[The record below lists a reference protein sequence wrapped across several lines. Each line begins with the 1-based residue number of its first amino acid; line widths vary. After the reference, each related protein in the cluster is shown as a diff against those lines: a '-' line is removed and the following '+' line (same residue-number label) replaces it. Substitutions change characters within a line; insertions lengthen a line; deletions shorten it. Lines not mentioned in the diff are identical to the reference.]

1 MILVFGGTTE
11 GRKAAIALEDAGKTF
26 YYSTRGSEQEIDL
39 VHGIRTTGGMD
50 VDDITR
56 FCDEKDIALL
66 IDAAHPFA
74 ENLHRN
80 IIEAARRKQLPVIR
94 YERQYPPRSDDMI
107 WCDDYNDAVEKMER
121 HGVERLLA
129 LTGVQTIGKLKPF
142 WEQHLTWFR
151 ILNRA
156 SSVELALRS
165 GFPKEYLTFYD
176 DEPTAATI
184 ETLHPDAII
193 TKESGESGGFDEK
206 VEAARKAGIPV
217 FVVCRP
223 VIDTAQVDFKKVN
236 GPHGLRL
243 KTQELLPDFYELKTG
258 ITTGTCATAA
268 AVAALTRQETVTVRI
283 PDGEDIEVRITAL
296 GENSATVTKTA
307 GDDPDI
313 TDGLDIVAKIEL
325 YNTTEEETEK
335 TQPHTHPSSLPAHRS
350 ARLRQETLSEQ
361 SEERT
366 LIAPLG
372 SDRRR
377 FRSEA
382 KKERSSL
389 IPHPSSLNAHRSSL
403 NITGGEGVGRVT
415 LPGLGLP
422 IGSAA
427 INEVPQRMIRHNV
440 LPLLPKGMS
449 ATVTISVPDGRE
461 TGKRT
466 FNPRIGVVDGI
477 SIIGTSGIVK
487 PFSSEAWIS
496 SIRKEMSVGFSITS
510 SNRSTLTAHRSAR
523 LQQETLSK
531 QSEERTPTA
540 PLGSDRR
547 RFQSEAKKERST
559 LIAHRSTLRSA
570 PTGDAFRAKRRKN
583 AQRSPLPP
591 QIVINSGA
599 KSERFMRQLYPELPE
614 QAFIHYGNFIGETIS
629 IARELGVERL
639 AMGVMIGK
647 AVKLAEGKLDT
658 HSHKTTMNIAFL
670 KQMLAEAEVQ
680 KDIEGLNMARQLW
693 SILTSE
699 EMQRLEKI
707 IIKHC
712 HEHCDPLLP
721 DGNIDIILISE
732 NVTK

>member
-56 FCDEKDIALL
+56 FCDEKGIALL

-243 KTQELLPDFYELKTG
+243 KTQEILPDFYELKTG

-325 YNTTEEETEK
+325 YNTTEEETEE
-335 TQPHTHPSSLPAHRS
+335 TQPHTHPSSLPIPRS

-361 SEERT
+361 NKERT
-366 LIAPLG
+366 LIAH
-372 SDRRR
+372 
-377 FRSEA
+377 
-382 KKERSSL
+382 RSSL
-389 IPHPSSLNAHRSSL
+389 IAQPSSL

-427 INEVPQRMIRHNV
+427 INEVPQRMIRNNV

-510 SNRSTLTAHRSAR
+510 PNRSTLTAHRSAR

-531 QSEERTPTA
+531 QSEERTLIAHRSTLNA
-540 PLGSDRR
+540 PLGSVRR

-559 LIAHRSTLRSA
+559 LIAHRSTL
-570 PTGDAFRAKRRKN
+570 N
-583 AQRSPLPP
+583 AQPSARLRQETLSEQSEERTLPP

-614 QAFIHYGNFIGETIS
+614 QAFIHYGNFIGETIT

-670 KQMLAEAEVQ
+670 KQMLAEAEVK

>member
-56 FCDEKDIALL
+56 FCDEKGIALL

-107 WCDDYNDAVEKMER
+107 WCDDYNDAVENMER
-121 HGVERLLA
+121 HGIERLLA

-223 VIDTAQVDFKKVN
+223 LIDTAQVDFKKVN

-243 KTQELLPDFYELKTG
+243 KTQEILPDFYELKTG

-325 YNTTEEETEK
+325 YNTTEEETEE
-335 TQPHTHPSSLPAHRS
+335 TQPHTHPSSLPIPRS

-361 SEERT
+361 NKERT
-366 LIAPLG
+366 LTA
-372 SDRRR
+372 
-377 FRSEA
+377 
-382 KKERSSL
+382 
-389 IPHPSSLNAHRSSL
+389 HPSSLRSAPSGDAFEAKRRKNAHRSSL

-427 INEVPQRMIRHNV
+427 INEVPQRMIRNNV

-510 SNRSTLTAHRSAR
+510 PNRSTLAPHRSAR

-531 QSEERTPTA
+531 QSEERTLNAQPSTLNP

-559 LIAHRSTLRSA
+559 L
-570 PTGDAFRAKRRKN
+570 N
-583 AQRSPLPP
+583 P

-614 QAFIHYGNFIGETIS
+614 QAFIHYGNFIGETIT

>member
-56 FCDEKDIALL
+56 FCDEKGIALL

-206 VEAARKAGIPV
+206 VEAARKAEIPV

-243 KTQELLPDFYELKTG
+243 KTQEILPDFYELKTG

-325 YNTTEEETEK
+325 YNTTEEETEE
-335 TQPHTHPSSLPAHRS
+335 TQPHTHPSPLRS
-350 ARLRQETLSEQ
+350 APSGN
-361 SEERT
+361 
-366 LIAPLG
+366 A
-372 SDRRR
+372 
-377 FRSEA
+377 FEA
-382 KKERSSL
+382 KRRKNAQRSSL
-389 IPHPSSLNAHRSSL
+389 IAQPSSL

-510 SNRSTLTAHRSAR
+510 PNRSTLTTHRSAK
-523 LQQETLSK
+523 T
-531 QSEERTPTA
+531 
-540 PLGSDRR
+540 
-547 RFQSEAKKERST
+547 
-559 LIAHRSTLRSA
+559 
-570 PTGDAFRAKRRKN
+570 
-583 AQRSPLPP
+583 P

-614 QAFIHYGNFIGETIS
+614 QAFIHYGNFIGETII

-670 KQMLAEAEVQ
+670 KQMLAEAGVQ

>member
-56 FCDEKDIALL
+56 FCDEKGIALL

-80 IIEAARRKQLPVIR
+80 IIEAARGKQLPVIR

-121 HGVERLLA
+121 HGIERLLA

-184 ETLHPDAII
+184 ETLHSDAII

-283 PDGEDIEVRITAL
+283 PDGEYIEVRITAL

-325 YNTTEEETEK
+325 YNTTEEETEE
-335 TQPHTHPSSLPAHRS
+335 TQPHTHPSS
-350 ARLRQETLSEQ
+350 
-361 SEERT
+361 

-389 IPHPSSLNAHRSSL
+389 IAHPSSLNTHRSSL

-427 INEVPQRMIRHNV
+427 INEVPQRMIRNNV

-510 SNRSTLTAHRSAR
+510 PNRSTLPAHRSAR
-523 LQQETLSK
+523 LRQETLSK
-531 QSEERTPTA
+531 QSEERTLNAQRSTLNP
-540 PLGSDRR
+540 PLGSNRR
-547 RFQSEAKKERST
+547 RFQSEAKKERSP
-559 LIAHRSTLRSA
+559 LIT
-570 PTGDAFRAKRRKN
+570 
-583 AQRSPLPP
+583 QRSPLNP

-614 QAFIHYGNFIGETIS
+614 QAFIHYGNFIGETIT

-670 KQMLAEAEVQ
+670 KQMLAEAEVK

>member
-11 GRKAAIALEDAGKTF
+11 GRKAAIAFEDAGKTF

-56 FCDEKDIALL
+56 FCDEKGIALL

-121 HGVERLLA
+121 HGIERLLA

-206 VEAARKAGIPV
+206 VEAARKADIPV

-243 KTQELLPDFYELKTG
+243 KTQEILPDFYELKTG

-268 AVAALTRQETVTVRI
+268 AVAALTRQKTVTVRI

-325 YNTTEEETEK
+325 YNTTEEETEE
-335 TQPHTHPSSLPAHRS
+335 TQPHTHPSSLSAQRS
-350 ARLRQETLSEQ
+350 ARPRQETLSKQ

-372 SDRRR
+372 SDKRR

-389 IPHPSSLNAHRSSL
+389 IAQPSSL

-427 INEVPQRMIRHNV
+427 INEVPQRMIRQNV

-510 SNRSTLTAHRSAR
+510 PNRSTLTAHRSAR

-531 QSEERTPTA
+531 QSEERTLNAQRSTLNP
-540 PLGSDRR
+540 PLGSNRR

-559 LIAHRSTLRSA
+559 LIAQRSTL
-570 PTGDAFRAKRRKN
+570 N
-583 AQRSPLPP
+583 P

-614 QAFIHYGNFIGETIS
+614 QAFIHYGNFIGETIT

>member
-56 FCDEKDIALL
+56 FCDEKGIALL

-121 HGVERLLA
+121 HGIERLLA

-176 DEPTAATI
+176 DDPTAATI

-206 VEAARKAGIPV
+206 VEAARKADIPV

-325 YNTTEEETEK
+325 YNTTEEETEE
-335 TQPHTHPSSLPAHRS
+335 TQPHTHPSSLPIPRS

-361 SEERT
+361 NKERT
-366 LIAPLG
+366 LIAH
-372 SDRRR
+372 
-377 FRSEA
+377 
-382 KKERSSL
+382 RSSL
-389 IPHPSSLNAHRSSL
+389 IAQPSSL

-427 INEVPQRMIRHNV
+427 INEVPQRMIRNNV

-510 SNRSTLTAHRSAR
+510 PNRSTLTTHRSAK
-523 LQQETLSK
+523 T
-531 QSEERTPTA
+531 
-540 PLGSDRR
+540 
-547 RFQSEAKKERST
+547 
-559 LIAHRSTLRSA
+559 
-570 PTGDAFRAKRRKN
+570 
-583 AQRSPLPP
+583 P

-614 QAFIHYGNFIGETIS
+614 QAFIHYGNFIGETIT

-670 KQMLAEAEVQ
+670 KQMLAEAEVK

-693 SILTSE
+693 SFLTSE

>member
-56 FCDEKDIALL
+56 FCDEKGIALL

-121 HGVERLLA
+121 HGIERLLA

-142 WEQHLTWFR
+142 WAHHLTWFR

-156 SSVELALRS
+156 SSVELALRN

-206 VEAARKAGIPV
+206 VEAARKADIPV

-243 KTQELLPDFYELKTG
+243 KTQEILPDFYELKTG

-325 YNTTEEETEK
+325 YNTTEEETEE
-335 TQPHTHPSSLPAHRS
+335 TQPHTHPSSLIAQHS
-350 ARLRQETLSEQ
+350 ARLRQETISKR

-389 IPHPSSLNAHRSSL
+389 IAQPSSL

-427 INEVPQRMIRHNV
+427 INEVPQRMIRNNV

-510 SNRSTLTAHRSAR
+510 PNRSTLTAHRS
-523 LQQETLSK
+523 S
-531 QSEERTPTA
+531 PTA
-540 PLGSDRR
+540 PLGSVRR

-559 LIAHRSTLRSA
+559 LIAQRSA
-570 PTGDAFRAKRRKN
+570 RLRQETLSKQSEERT
-583 AQRSPLPP
+583 LPP

-614 QAFIHYGNFIGETIS
+614 QAFIHYGNFIGETIT

>member
-56 FCDEKDIALL
+56 FCDEKGIALL

-243 KTQELLPDFYELKTG
+243 KTQEILPDFYELKTG

-325 YNTTEEETEK
+325 YNTTEEETEE
-335 TQPHTHPSSLPAHRS
+335 TQPHTHPSSLRS
-350 ARLRQETLSEQ
+350 APSGD
-361 SEERT
+361 
-366 LIAPLG
+366 A
-372 SDRRR
+372 
-377 FRSEA
+377 FEA
-382 KKERSSL
+382 KLRKNAQRSSL
-389 IPHPSSLNAHRSSL
+389 IAHRSSL

-427 INEVPQRMIRHNV
+427 INEVPQRMIRNNV

-510 SNRSTLTAHRSAR
+510 PNRSTLPAPRSP
-523 LQQETLSK
+523 L
-531 QSEERTPTA
+531 PA

-547 RFQSEAKKERST
+547 RFQSEAKKERSP
-559 LIAHRSTLRSA
+559 LNPQPSTLNPQPSA
-570 PTGDAFRAKRRKN
+570 RLRQETLSKQSEERT
-583 AQRSPLPP
+583 LPP

-670 KQMLAEAEVQ
+670 KQMLAEAGVQ

>member
-56 FCDEKDIALL
+56 FCDEKGIALL

-121 HGVERLLA
+121 HGIERLLA

-142 WEQHLTWFR
+142 WKQHLTWFR

-156 SSVELALRS
+156 SSVELALRN

-206 VEAARKAGIPV
+206 VGAARKAGIPV

-243 KTQELLPDFYELKTG
+243 KTQEILPDFYELKTG

-325 YNTTEEETEK
+325 YNTPEEETEE
-335 TQPHTHPSSLPAHRS
+335 TQPHTHPSSLRS
-350 ARLRQETLSEQ
+350 APPGD
-361 SEERT
+361 
-366 LIAPLG
+366 A
-372 SDRRR
+372 
-377 FRSEA
+377 FEA
-382 KKERSSL
+382 KRRKNAQPSSL
-389 IPHPSSLNAHRSSL
+389 IAHPSSL

-427 INEVPQRMIRHNV
+427 INEVPQRMIRNNV

-510 SNRSTLTAHRSAR
+510 PNRSTLTAHRSS
-523 LQQETLSK
+523 L
-531 QSEERTPTA
+531 PA

-559 LIAHRSTLRSA
+559 LTAQRSTL
-570 PTGDAFRAKRRKN
+570 N
-583 AQRSPLPP
+583 P

-614 QAFIHYGNFIGETIS
+614 QAFIHYGNFIGETIT

>member
-121 HGVERLLA
+121 HGIERLLA

-142 WEQHLTWFR
+142 WGQHLTWFR

-243 KTQELLPDFYELKTG
+243 KTQEILPDFYELKTG

-325 YNTTEEETEK
+325 YNTTEEETEE
-335 TQPHTHPSSLPAHRS
+335 TQPHTHPSSLPIPRS

-366 LIAPLG
+366 LNAPLG

-389 IPHPSSLNAHRSSL
+389 IPHRSSLIAHPSSL

-427 INEVPQRMIRHNV
+427 INEVPQRMIRNNV

-510 SNRSTLTAHRSAR
+510 PNRSTLIAHRS
-523 LQQETLSK
+523 S
-531 QSEERTPTA
+531 PTA
-540 PLGSDRR
+540 PLGSVRR
-547 RFQSEAKKERST
+547 RFQSEAKKERSP
-559 LIAHRSTLRSA
+559 LIAQRSTL
-570 PTGDAFRAKRRKN
+570 N
-583 AQRSPLPP
+583 AQRSARLRQETLSKQSEERTLNP

-614 QAFIHYGNFIGETIS
+614 QAFIHYGNFIGETIT

-670 KQMLAEAEVQ
+670 KQMLAEARVQ

>member
-56 FCDEKDIALL
+56 FCDEKGIALL

-156 SSVELALRS
+156 SSVELALHS

-243 KTQELLPDFYELKTG
+243 KTQEILPDFYELKTG

-325 YNTTEEETEK
+325 YNTTEEETEE
-335 TQPHTHPSSLPAHRS
+335 TQPHTHPSSLPIPRS

-361 SEERT
+361 NKERT
-366 LIAPLG
+366 LNAPLG
-372 SDRRR
+372 SERRR
-377 FRSEA
+377 FRSKA

-389 IPHPSSLNAHRSSL
+389 RSAPTGDAFEAKRRKNPQPSSLNIHRSSL

-427 INEVPQRMIRHNV
+427 INEVPQRMIRQNV

-510 SNRSTLTAHRSAR
+510 PNRSTLTAHRSAR
-523 LQQETLSK
+523 LRQETLSK
-531 QSEERTPTA
+531 QSEERTLNAQRSTLNP
-540 PLGSDRR
+540 PLGSVRR
-547 RFQSEAKKERST
+547 RFQSEAKKERSP
-559 LIAHRSTLRSA
+559 LIAQRSTL
-570 PTGDAFRAKRRKN
+570 N
-583 AQRSPLPP
+583 P

-614 QAFIHYGNFIGETIS
+614 QAFIHYGNFIGETIT

-670 KQMLAEAEVQ
+670 KQMLAEAGVQ

>member
-56 FCDEKDIALL
+56 FCDEKGIALL

-142 WEQHLTWFR
+142 WGQHLTWFR

-243 KTQELLPDFYELKTG
+243 KTQEILPDFYELKTG

-268 AVAALTRQETVTVRI
+268 AVAALTRQKTVTVRI

-325 YNTTEEETEK
+325 YNTPEEETEE
-335 TQPHTHPSSLPAHRS
+335 TQPHTHPSSLIAHRS

-372 SDRRR
+372 SERRR

-382 KKERSSL
+382 KKEPSSL
-389 IPHPSSLNAHRSSL
+389 IAHPSSL

-510 SNRSTLTAHRSAR
+510 PN
-523 LQQETLSK
+523 
-531 QSEERTPTA
+531 
-540 PLGSDRR
+540 
-547 RFQSEAKKERST
+547 
-559 LIAHRSTLRSA
+559 
-570 PTGDAFRAKRRKN
+570 
-583 AQRSPLPP
+583 RSPLTTHRPPTLP

-614 QAFIHYGNFIGETIS
+614 QAFIHYGNFIGETIT

-670 KQMLAEAEVQ
+670 KQMLAEAGVK

>member
-56 FCDEKDIALL
+56 FCDEKGIALL

-94 YERQYPPRSDDMI
+94 YERQYPPRNDDMI
-107 WCDDYNDAVEKMER
+107 WCDDYNDAVERMER

-142 WEQHLTWFR
+142 WGQHLTWFR

-223 VIDTAQVDFKKVN
+223 LIDTAQVDFKKVN

-243 KTQELLPDFYELKTG
+243 KTQEILPDFYELKTG

-325 YNTTEEETEK
+325 YNTTEEETEE
-335 TQPHTHPSSLPAHRS
+335 TQPHTHPSSLPIPRS
-350 ARLRQETLSEQ
+350 ARLRQETLSKR

-366 LIAPLG
+366 LIAHRSPLIAPLG
-372 SDRRR
+372 SVRRR

-382 KKERSSL
+382 KKERSSF
-389 IPHPSSLNAHRSSL
+389 IAQHNRRRGSGQSNSS
-403 NITGGEGVGRVT
+403 
-415 LPGLGLP
+415 
-422 IGSAA
+422 GS
-427 INEVPQRMIRHNV
+427 
-440 LPLLPKGMS
+440 
-449 ATVTISVPDGRE
+449 
-461 TGKRT
+461 
-466 FNPRIGVVDGI
+466 
-477 SIIGTSGIVK
+477 
-487 PFSSEAWIS
+487 
-496 SIRKEMSVGFSITS
+496 
-510 SNRSTLTAHRSAR
+510 RSAYR
-523 LQQETLSK
+523 
-531 QSEERTPTA
+531 
-540 PLGSDRR
+540 
-547 RFQSEAKKERST
+547 
-559 LIAHRSTLRSA
+559 
-570 PTGDAFRAKRRKN
+570 
-583 AQRSPLPP
+583 
-591 QIVINSGA
+591 
-599 KSERFMRQLYPELPE
+599 
-614 QAFIHYGNFIGETIS
+614 
-629 IARELGVERL
+629 
-639 AMGVMIGK
+639 
-647 AVKLAEGKLDT
+647 
-658 HSHKTTMNIAFL
+658 
-670 KQMLAEAEVQ
+670 
-680 KDIEGLNMARQLW
+680 
-693 SILTSE
+693 
-699 EMQRLEKI
+699 
-707 IIKHC
+707 
-712 HEHCDPLLP
+712 
-721 DGNIDIILISE
+721 
-732 NVTK
+732 

>member
-56 FCDEKDIALL
+56 FCDEKGIALL

-121 HGVERLLA
+121 HGIERLLA

-184 ETLHPDAII
+184 EALHPDAII

-325 YNTTEEETEK
+325 YNTTEEETEE
-335 TQPHTHPSSLPAHRS
+335 TQPHTHPSSLRS
-350 ARLRQETLSEQ
+350 APTGD
-361 SEERT
+361 
-366 LIAPLG
+366 A
-372 SDRRR
+372 
-377 FRSEA
+377 FEA
-382 KKERSSL
+382 KRRKN
-389 IPHPSSLNAHRSSL
+389 PQPSSLNIHRSSL

-427 INEVPQRMIRHNV
+427 INEVPQRMIRNNV

-510 SNRSTLTAHRSAR
+510 PNRSTLTAHRSAR
-523 LQQETLSK
+523 LRQETLSK

-540 PLGSDRR
+540 PLGSVRR

-559 LIAHRSTLRSA
+559 LIAQRST
-570 PTGDAFRAKRRKN
+570 
-583 AQRSPLPP
+583 LPP

-614 QAFIHYGNFIGETIS
+614 QAFIHYGNFIGETIT

-699 EMQRLEKI
+699 EMQRLERI

>member
-56 FCDEKDIALL
+56 FCDEKGIALL

-107 WCDDYNDAVEKMER
+107 WCDDYNDAVERMER

-142 WEQHLTWFR
+142 WGQHLTWFR

-223 VIDTAQVDFKKVN
+223 LIDTAQVDFKKVN

-243 KTQELLPDFYELKTG
+243 KTQEILPDFYELKTG

-325 YNTTEEETEK
+325 YNTTEEETEE
-335 TQPHTHPSSLPAHRS
+335 TQPHTHPSSLPIPRS

-361 SEERT
+361 NKERT
-366 LIAPLG
+366 LNAPLG
-372 SDRRR
+372 SERRR
-377 FRSEA
+377 FQSEA

-389 IPHPSSLNAHRSSL
+389 IPHRSSLRSAPSGDAFEAKRRKNAQPSSL

-427 INEVPQRMIRHNV
+427 INEVPQRMIRNNV

-510 SNRSTLTAHRSAR
+510 PNRSTLAPHRSAR

-531 QSEERTPTA
+531 QSEERTLT
-540 PLGSDRR
+540 
-547 RFQSEAKKERST
+547 
-559 LIAHRSTLRSA
+559 
-570 PTGDAFRAKRRKN
+570 
-583 AQRSPLPP
+583 P

-614 QAFIHYGNFIGETIS
+614 QAFIHYGNFIGETIT

>member
-50 VDDITR
+50 IDDITR
-56 FCDEKDIALL
+56 FCDEKGIALL

-121 HGVERLLA
+121 HGIERLLA

-243 KTQELLPDFYELKTG
+243 KTQEILPDFYELKTG

-325 YNTTEEETEK
+325 YNTTEEETEE

-366 LIAPLG
+366 LNAH
-372 SDRRR
+372 
-377 FRSEA
+377 
-382 KKERSSL
+382 RSSL
-389 IPHPSSLNAHRSSL
+389 IPHPSTLIAHPSSL

-427 INEVPQRMIRHNV
+427 INEVPQRMIRQNV

-510 SNRSTLTAHRSAR
+510 PNRSTLTAHRSAR

-540 PLGSDRR
+540 PP
-547 RFQSEAKKERST
+547 ST
-559 LIAHRSTLRSA
+559 L
-570 PTGDAFRAKRRKN
+570 N
-583 AQRSPLPP
+583 P

-614 QAFIHYGNFIGETIS
+614 QAFIHYGNFIGETIT

-670 KQMLAEAEVQ
+670 KQMLAEAEVK

>member
-1 MILVFGGTTE
+1 
-11 GRKAAIALEDAGKTF
+11 
-26 YYSTRGSEQEIDL
+26 
-39 VHGIRTTGGMD
+39 
-50 VDDITR
+50 
-56 FCDEKDIALL
+56 
-66 IDAAHPFA
+66 
-74 ENLHRN
+74 
-80 IIEAARRKQLPVIR
+80 
-94 YERQYPPRSDDMI
+94 
-107 WCDDYNDAVEKMER
+107 
-121 HGVERLLA
+121 
-129 LTGVQTIGKLKPF
+129 
-142 WEQHLTWFR
+142 
-151 ILNRA
+151 
-156 SSVELALRS
+156 
-165 GFPKEYLTFYD
+165 
-176 DEPTAATI
+176 
-184 ETLHPDAII
+184 
-193 TKESGESGGFDEK
+193 
-206 VEAARKAGIPV
+206 
-217 FVVCRP
+217 
-223 VIDTAQVDFKKVN
+223 
-236 GPHGLRL
+236 
-243 KTQELLPDFYELKTG
+243 
-258 ITTGTCATAA
+258 
-268 AVAALTRQETVTVRI
+268 
-283 PDGEDIEVRITAL
+283 
-296 GENSATVTKTA
+296 
-307 GDDPDI
+307 
-313 TDGLDIVAKIEL
+313 
-325 YNTTEEETEK
+325 
-335 TQPHTHPSSLPAHRS
+335 
-350 ARLRQETLSEQ
+350 
-361 SEERT
+361 
-366 LIAPLG
+366 
-372 SDRRR
+372 
-377 FRSEA
+377 
-382 KKERSSL
+382 
-389 IPHPSSLNAHRSSL
+389 
-403 NITGGEGVGRVT
+403 
-415 LPGLGLP
+415 
-422 IGSAA
+422 
-427 INEVPQRMIRHNV
+427 MIRHNV

-510 SNRSTLTAHRSAR
+510 PNRSTLTAHRSAR
-523 LQQETLSK
+523 LRQETLSK
-531 QSEERTPTA
+531 QSEERTLNAQRSPLTA

-547 RFQSEAKKERST
+547 RFQSEAKKE
-559 LIAHRSTLRSA
+559 
-570 PTGDAFRAKRRKN
+570 
-583 AQRSPLPP
+583 RSPLPP

>member
-56 FCDEKDIALL
+56 FCDEKGIALL

-107 WCDDYNDAVEKMER
+107 WCDDYNDAVERMER

-206 VEAARKAGIPV
+206 VEAARKADIPI
-217 FVVCRP
+217 FVVRRP

-243 KTQELLPDFYELKTG
+243 KTQEILPDFYELKTG

-325 YNTTEEETEK
+325 YNTTEEETEE
-335 TQPHTHPSSLPAHRS
+335 TQPHTHPSSLSAQRS
-350 ARLRQETLSEQ
+350 ARPREETLSEQ

-366 LIAPLG
+366 LIAH
-372 SDRRR
+372 
-377 FRSEA
+377 
-382 KKERSSL
+382 RSSL
-389 IPHPSSLNAHRSSL
+389 IPHPSSL

-427 INEVPQRMIRHNV
+427 INEVPQRMIRNNV

-510 SNRSTLTAHRSAR
+510 PNRSTLIAHRS
-523 LQQETLSK
+523 S
-531 QSEERTPTA
+531 PTA
-540 PLGSDRR
+540 PLGSVRR
-547 RFQSEAKKERST
+547 RFQSEAKKERSP
-559 LIAHRSTLRSA
+559 LIAHRSTL
-570 PTGDAFRAKRRKN
+570 N
-583 AQRSPLPP
+583 AQRSARLRQETLSEQSEERTLPP

-599 KSERFMRQLYPELPE
+599 KSERFMRQFYPELPE
-614 QAFIHYGNFIGETIS
+614 QAFIHYGNFIGETIT

>member
-56 FCDEKDIALL
+56 FCDEKGIALL

-94 YERQYPPRSDDMI
+94 YERQYPPRNDDMI

-121 HGVERLLA
+121 HGIERLLA

-142 WEQHLTWFR
+142 WGQHLTWFR

-206 VEAARKAGIPV
+206 VEAARKADIPV

-243 KTQELLPDFYELKTG
+243 TTQEILPDFYELKTG

-325 YNTTEEETEK
+325 YNTTEEETEE
-335 TQPHTHPSSLPAHRS
+335 TQPHTHPSSLPAHRSSLIAQPSSLIAQRSTLIAQPS

-366 LIAPLG
+366 LN
-372 SDRRR
+372 
-377 FRSEA
+377 
-382 KKERSSL
+382 
-389 IPHPSSLNAHRSSL
+389 PHPSSL

-510 SNRSTLTAHRSAR
+510 PNRSTLTAHRSAR

-531 QSEERTPTA
+531 QSEERTLTA
-540 PLGSDRR
+540 PLGSNRR

-559 LIAHRSTLRSA
+559 LIAQRSTL
-570 PTGDAFRAKRRKN
+570 N
-583 AQRSPLPP
+583 P

-614 QAFIHYGNFIGETIS
+614 QAFIHYGNFIGETIT

-670 KQMLAEAEVQ
+670 KQMLAEAGVQ

>member
-74 ENLHRN
+74 ENLHSN

-107 WCDDYNDAVEKMER
+107 WCDDYNDAVERMER

-184 ETLHPDAII
+184 EALHPDAII

-206 VEAARKAGIPV
+206 VEAARKADIPV

-243 KTQELLPDFYELKTG
+243 KTQEILPDFYELKTG

-325 YNTTEEETEK
+325 YNTTEEETEE
-335 TQPHTHPSSLPAHRS
+335 TQPHTHPSSLRSAPTGDAFEAKRRKNPQPSSLIAQHS

-361 SEERT
+361 NKERT
-366 LIAPLG
+366 LIPH
-372 SDRRR
+372 
-377 FRSEA
+377 
-382 KKERSSL
+382 RSSL
-389 IPHPSSLNAHRSSL
+389 IAQRSTLNAHPSSL

-427 INEVPQRMIRHNV
+427 INEVPQRMIRNNV

-510 SNRSTLTAHRSAR
+510 PNRSTLTAHRSSLTAHRSSLPAPLGSNRRRFQSEAKKGRSPLIAHRSTLNAQRSAR
-523 LQQETLSK
+523 LRQETLSK
-531 QSEERTPTA
+531 QSEERT
-540 PLGSDRR
+540 
-547 RFQSEAKKERST
+547 
-559 LIAHRSTLRSA
+559 
-570 PTGDAFRAKRRKN
+570 
-583 AQRSPLPP
+583 LPP

-614 QAFIHYGNFIGETIS
+614 QAFIHYGNFIGETIT

>member
-56 FCDEKDIALL
+56 FCDEKGIALL

-156 SSVELALRS
+156 SSVELALCS

-206 VEAARKAGIPV
+206 VEAARKADIPI

-243 KTQELLPDFYELKTG
+243 KTQEILPDFYELKTG

-325 YNTTEEETEK
+325 YNTTEEETEE
-335 TQPHTHPSSLPAHRS
+335 TQPHTHPSSLTPHRS

-377 FRSEA
+377 FQSEA
-382 KKERSSL
+382 KKEPSSL
-389 IPHPSSLNAHRSSL
+389 IAQRSSL

-427 INEVPQRMIRHNV
+427 INEVPQRMIRNNV

-510 SNRSTLTAHRSAR
+510 PNRSTLAPHRSA
-523 LQQETLSK
+523 Q
-531 QSEERTPTA
+531 
-540 PLGSDRR
+540 
-547 RFQSEAKKERST
+547 
-559 LIAHRSTLRSA
+559 
-570 PTGDAFRAKRRKN
+570 
-583 AQRSPLPP
+583 PP

-614 QAFIHYGNFIGETIS
+614 QAFIHYGNFIGETIT

-639 AMGVMIGK
+639 TMGVMIGK

>member
-56 FCDEKDIALL
+56 FCDEKGIALL

-142 WEQHLTWFR
+142 WKQHLTWFR

-156 SSVELALRS
+156 SSVELALCS

-176 DEPTAATI
+176 DELTAATI

-206 VEAARKAGIPV
+206 VEAARKADIPI

-243 KTQELLPDFYELKTG
+243 TTQEILPDFYELKTG

-325 YNTTEEETEK
+325 YNTTEEETEE

-361 SEERT
+361 NKERT

-389 IPHPSSLNAHRSSL
+389 RSAPLGDAFEAKRRKNVQPSSLIAQRSSL

-427 INEVPQRMIRHNV
+427 INEVPQRMIRNNV

-510 SNRSTLTAHRSAR
+510 PNRSTLAAHRS
-523 LQQETLSK
+523 S
-531 QSEERTPTA
+531 PTA
-540 PLGSDRR
+540 PLGSVRR
-547 RFQSEAKKERST
+547 RFQSEAKKERSP
-559 LIAHRSTLRSA
+559 LIAQRSTLRSA

-639 AMGVMIGK
+639 A
-647 AVKLAEGKLDT
+647 EGKLDT

-670 KQMLAEAEVQ
+670 KQMLAEAEVK

>member
-56 FCDEKDIALL
+56 FCDEKGIALL

-121 HGVERLLA
+121 HGIERLLA

-142 WEQHLTWFR
+142 WGQHLTWFR

-223 VIDTAQVDFKKVN
+223 LIDTAQVDFKKVN

-243 KTQELLPDFYELKTG
+243 KTQEILPDFYELKTG

-325 YNTTEEETEK
+325 YNTTEEETEE
-335 TQPHTHPSSLPAHRS
+335 TQPHTHPSSLRSAPSGDAFEAKRRKNAQPSSLIAQRS

-361 SEERT
+361 NKERT
-366 LIAPLG
+366 LNPQ
-372 SDRRR
+372 
-377 FRSEA
+377 
-382 KKERSSL
+382 
-389 IPHPSSLNAHRSSL
+389 PSSL

-427 INEVPQRMIRHNV
+427 INEVPQRMIRNNV

-510 SNRSTLTAHRSAR
+510 PNRSTLTTHRSSLTAHRS
-523 LQQETLSK
+523 
-531 QSEERTPTA
+531 
-540 PLGSDRR
+540 PLIT
-547 RFQSEAKKERST
+547 QRSS
-559 LIAHRSTLRSA
+559 LIAQ
-570 PTGDAFRAKRRKN
+570 P
-583 AQRSPLPP
+583 SPLTP

-614 QAFIHYGNFIGETIS
+614 QAFIHYGNFIGETIT

-670 KQMLAEAEVQ
+670 KQMLAEAGVQ

>member
-56 FCDEKDIALL
+56 FCDEKGIALL

-121 HGVERLLA
+121 HGIERLLA

-156 SSVELALRS
+156 SSLELALCS

-223 VIDTAQVDFKKVN
+223 LIDTAQVDFKKVN

-243 KTQELLPDFYELKTG
+243 KTQEILPDFYELKTG

-325 YNTTEEETEK
+325 YNTTEEETEE
-335 TQPHTHPSSLPAHRS
+335 TQPHTHPSSLRSAPTGDAFEAKRRKNPQPSSLIAQHS

-361 SEERT
+361 NKERT
-366 LIAPLG
+366 LIPH
-372 SDRRR
+372 
-377 FRSEA
+377 
-382 KKERSSL
+382 RSSL
-389 IPHPSSLNAHRSSL
+389 IAQRSTLNAHPSSL

-427 INEVPQRMIRHNV
+427 INEVPQRMIRNNV

-510 SNRSTLTAHRSAR
+510 PNRSTLTAHRSSLTAHRSSLPAPLGSNRRRFQSEAKKGRSPLIAQRSTLNAQRSAR
-523 LQQETLSK
+523 LRQETLSK
-531 QSEERTPTA
+531 QSEERT
-540 PLGSDRR
+540 
-547 RFQSEAKKERST
+547 
-559 LIAHRSTLRSA
+559 
-570 PTGDAFRAKRRKN
+570 
-583 AQRSPLPP
+583 LPP

-614 QAFIHYGNFIGETIS
+614 QAFIHYGNFIGETIT

>member
-56 FCDEKDIALL
+56 FCDEKGIALL

-121 HGVERLLA
+121 HGIERLLA

-142 WEQHLTWFR
+142 WEHHLTWFR

-206 VEAARKAGIPV
+206 VEAARKADIPV

-243 KTQELLPDFYELKTG
+243 KTQEILPDFYELKTG

-268 AVAALTRQETVTVRI
+268 AVAALTRQKTVTVRI

-325 YNTTEEETEK
+325 YNTTEEETEE
-335 TQPHTHPSSLPAHRS
+335 TQPHTHPSSLSAQRS
-350 ARLRQETLSEQ
+350 ARPRQETLSKQ

-372 SDRRR
+372 SDKRR

-389 IPHPSSLNAHRSSL
+389 IAQPSSL

-427 INEVPQRMIRHNV
+427 INEVPQRMIRQNV

-510 SNRSTLTAHRSAR
+510 PNRSTLTAHRSAR

-531 QSEERTPTA
+531 QSEERTLNAQRSTLNP
-540 PLGSDRR
+540 PLGSNRR

-559 LIAHRSTLRSA
+559 LIAQRSTL
-570 PTGDAFRAKRRKN
+570 N
-583 AQRSPLPP
+583 P

-614 QAFIHYGNFIGETIS
+614 QAFIHYGNFIGETIT

>member
-56 FCDEKDIALL
+56 FCDEKGIALL

-142 WEQHLTWFR
+142 WGQHLTWFR

-217 FVVCRP
+217 FVVRRP

-243 KTQELLPDFYELKTG
+243 KTQEILPDFYELKTG

-325 YNTTEEETEK
+325 YNTTEEETEE
-335 TQPHTHPSSLPAHRS
+335 TQPHTHPSSLPIPRS

-366 LIAPLG
+366 LNSQL
-372 SDRRR
+372 ST
-377 FRSEA
+377 
-382 KKERSSL
+382 
-389 IPHPSSLNAHRSSL
+389 L

-427 INEVPQRMIRHNV
+427 INEVPQRMIRQNV

-510 SNRSTLTAHRSAR
+510 PNRSTLAPHRSA
-523 LQQETLSK
+523 Q
-531 QSEERTPTA
+531 
-540 PLGSDRR
+540 
-547 RFQSEAKKERST
+547 
-559 LIAHRSTLRSA
+559 
-570 PTGDAFRAKRRKN
+570 
-583 AQRSPLPP
+583 PP

>member
-56 FCDEKDIALL
+56 FCDEKGIALL

-107 WCDDYNDAVEKMER
+107 WCDDYNDAVERMER

-184 ETLHPDAII
+184 EALHPDAII

-243 KTQELLPDFYELKTG
+243 KTQEILPDFYELKTG

-283 PDGEDIEVRITAL
+283 PDGEDMEVRITAL

-325 YNTTEEETEK
+325 YNTTEEETEE
-335 TQPHTHPSSLPAHRS
+335 TQPHTHPSSL
-350 ARLRQETLSEQ
+350 
-361 SEERT
+361 
-366 LIAPLG
+366 
-372 SDRRR
+372 
-377 FRSEA
+377 
-382 KKERSSL
+382 
-389 IPHPSSLNAHRSSL
+389 
-403 NITGGEGVGRVT
+403 
-415 LPGLGLP
+415 
-422 IGSAA
+422 
-427 INEVPQRMIRHNV
+427 
-440 LPLLPKGMS
+440 
-449 ATVTISVPDGRE
+449 
-461 TGKRT
+461 
-466 FNPRIGVVDGI
+466 
-477 SIIGTSGIVK
+477 
-487 PFSSEAWIS
+487 
-496 SIRKEMSVGFSITS
+496 
-510 SNRSTLTAHRSAR
+510 
-523 LQQETLSK
+523 
-531 QSEERTPTA
+531 
-540 PLGSDRR
+540 
-547 RFQSEAKKERST
+547 
-559 LIAHRSTLRSA
+559 RSA
-570 PTGDAFRAKRRKN
+570 PTGDAFEAKRRKN
-583 AQRSPLPP
+583 THRSTLNPHRPSFSSSPHQSAGSLSVAAQIRYRDISHALCCSLRVVPECLE
-591 QIVINSGA
+591 IVFGLRTA
-599 KSERFMRQLYPELPE
+599 
-614 QAFIHYGNFIGETIS
+614 
-629 IARELGVERL
+629 
-639 AMGVMIGK
+639 GK
-647 AVKLAEGKLDT
+647 RG
-658 HSHKTTMNIAFL
+658 
-670 KQMLAEAEVQ
+670 
-680 KDIEGLNMARQLW
+680 R
-693 SILTSE
+693 
-699 EMQRLEKI
+699 
-707 IIKHC
+707 
-712 HEHCDPLLP
+712 
-721 DGNIDIILISE
+721 
-732 NVTK
+732 

>member
-56 FCDEKDIALL
+56 FCDEKGIALL

-121 HGVERLLA
+121 HGIERLLA

-176 DEPTAATI
+176 DDPTAATI

-206 VEAARKAGIPV
+206 VEAARKADIPV

-243 KTQELLPDFYELKTG
+243 KTQEILPDFYELKTG

-325 YNTTEEETEK
+325 YNTTEEETEE
-335 TQPHTHPSSLPAHRS
+335 TQPHTHPSSLIAQHS
-350 ARLRQETLSEQ
+350 ARLRQETISKR

-389 IPHPSSLNAHRSSL
+389 IAHPSSLNTHRSSL

-427 INEVPQRMIRHNV
+427 INEVPQRMIRQNV

-510 SNRSTLTAHRSAR
+510 PNRSTLTAHRSP
-523 LQQETLSK
+523 L
-531 QSEERTPTA
+531 PA

-559 LIAHRSTLRSA
+559 L
-570 PTGDAFRAKRRKN
+570 N
-583 AQRSPLPP
+583 AQRSARLRQETLSKQSEERTLIAQRSTLNP

-614 QAFIHYGNFIGETIS
+614 QAFIHYGNFIGETIT

>member
-56 FCDEKDIALL
+56 FCDEKGIALL

-94 YERQYPPRSDDMI
+94 YERQYPPRNDDMI

-121 HGVERLLA
+121 HGIERLLA

-156 SSVELALRS
+156 SSLELALRS

-243 KTQELLPDFYELKTG
+243 KTQEILPDFYELKTG

-325 YNTTEEETEK
+325 YNTTEEETEE
-335 TQPHTHPSSLPAHRS
+335 TLPHTHPSSLRSAPTGDAFEAKRRKNAHRSSLIAHPS
-350 ARLRQETLSEQ
+350 ARLRQETLSKR

-366 LIAPLG
+366 LNVH
-372 SDRRR
+372 
-377 FRSEA
+377 
-382 KKERSSL
+382 RSSL
-389 IPHPSSLNAHRSSL
+389 IAQPSSL

-427 INEVPQRMIRHNV
+427 INEVPQRMIRNNV

-510 SNRSTLTAHRSAR
+510 PNRSTLTAHRSAK
-523 LQQETLSK
+523 T
-531 QSEERTPTA
+531 
-540 PLGSDRR
+540 
-547 RFQSEAKKERST
+547 
-559 LIAHRSTLRSA
+559 
-570 PTGDAFRAKRRKN
+570 
-583 AQRSPLPP
+583 P

-614 QAFIHYGNFIGETIS
+614 QAFIHYGNFIGETIT

-670 KQMLAEAEVQ
+670 KQMLAEAGVQ

>member
-56 FCDEKDIALL
+56 FCDEKGIALL

-107 WCDDYNDAVEKMER
+107 WCDDYNDAVERMER
-121 HGVERLLA
+121 HGIERLLA

-142 WEQHLTWFR
+142 WEHHLTWFR

-206 VEAARKAGIPV
+206 VEAARKADIPV

-236 GPHGLRL
+236 GPHGMRL
-243 KTQELLPDFYELKTG
+243 KTQEILPDFYELKTG

-325 YNTTEEETEK
+325 YNTTEEETEE
-335 TQPHTHPSSLPAHRS
+335 TQPHTHPSSLRS
-350 ARLRQETLSEQ
+350 APSGD
-361 SEERT
+361 
-366 LIAPLG
+366 A
-372 SDRRR
+372 
-377 FRSEA
+377 FEA
-382 KKERSSL
+382 KRRKNPQPSSL
-389 IPHPSSLNAHRSSL
+389 IAHPSSL

-466 FNPRIGVVDGI
+466 FNPHIGVVDGI

-510 SNRSTLTAHRSAR
+510 PNRSTLTTHRSAK
-523 LQQETLSK
+523 T
-531 QSEERTPTA
+531 
-540 PLGSDRR
+540 
-547 RFQSEAKKERST
+547 
-559 LIAHRSTLRSA
+559 
-570 PTGDAFRAKRRKN
+570 
-583 AQRSPLPP
+583 P

-614 QAFIHYGNFIGETIS
+614 QAFIHYGNFIGETIT

>member
-56 FCDEKDIALL
+56 FCDEKGIALL

-156 SSVELALRS
+156 SSLELALCS

-325 YNTTEEETEK
+325 YNTTEEETEE
-335 TQPHTHPSSLPAHRS
+335 TQPHTHPSSLRS
-350 ARLRQETLSEQ
+350 APSGD
-361 SEERT
+361 
-366 LIAPLG
+366 A
-372 SDRRR
+372 
-377 FRSEA
+377 FEA
-382 KKERSSL
+382 KRRKNPQPSSL
-389 IPHPSSLNAHRSSL
+389 IAHPSSL

-466 FNPRIGVVDGI
+466 FNPHIGVVDGI

-510 SNRSTLTAHRSAR
+510 PNRSTLTTHRSAK
-523 LQQETLSK
+523 T
-531 QSEERTPTA
+531 
-540 PLGSDRR
+540 
-547 RFQSEAKKERST
+547 
-559 LIAHRSTLRSA
+559 
-570 PTGDAFRAKRRKN
+570 
-583 AQRSPLPP
+583 P

-614 QAFIHYGNFIGETIS
+614 QAFIHYGNFIGETIT

>member
-39 VHGIRTTGGMD
+39 VHGVRTTGAMD
-50 VDDITR
+50 IDTIGQ
-56 FCDEKDIALL
+56 FCDEKGIALI

-94 YERQYPPRSDDMI
+94 YERQYPPRSDDMV
-107 WCDDYNDAVEKMER
+107 WCEDYNDAVEQMER
-121 HGVERLLA
+121 RGVERLLA
-129 LTGVQTIGKLKPF
+129 LTGVQTIGRLKPF
-142 WEQHLTWFR
+142 WRRHRTWFR
-151 ILNRA
+151 ILNRD
-156 SSVELALRS
+156 SSVDLALRN
-165 GFPKEYLTFYD
+165 GFPREYLTFYD

-184 ETLHPDAII
+184 HTLRPDAII
-193 TKESGESGGFDEK
+193 TKESGESGGFEEK
-206 VEAARKAGIPV
+206 VEAARKAGIAV
-217 FVVCRP
+217 FVVKRP
-223 VIDTAQVDFKKVN
+223 AVDTAQVKFMRVN

-243 KTQELLPDFYELKTG
+243 KTQEILPDFYELKTG

-268 AVAALTRQETVTVRI
+268 AIAAITRRQTVSVRI
-283 PDGEDIEVRITAL
+283 PDGEDIEVRVTSL

-313 TDGLDIVAKIEL
+313 TNGLDIVATIVFHPL
-325 YNTTEEETEK
+325 TS
-335 TQPHTHPSSLPAHRS
+335 PLSHPSSLPPR
-350 ARLRQETLSEQ
+350 
-361 SEERT
+361 
-366 LIAPLG
+366 
-372 SDRRR
+372 
-377 FRSEA
+377 
-382 KKERSSL
+382 
-389 IPHPSSLNAHRSSL
+389 PSTL
-403 NITGGEGVGRVT
+403 NIIGGEGVGRVT

-427 INEVPQRMIRHNV
+427 INEVPQQMIRLNV
-440 LPLLPKGMS
+440 LPLLPEGVS
-449 ATVTISVPDGRE
+449 ATLTITVPEGRE

-487 PFSSEAWIS
+487 PFSSEAWIN
-496 SIRKEMSVGFSITS
+496 SIRKEMSVGLSVTNQ
-510 SNRSTLTAHRSAR
+510 NRPLLT
-523 LQQETLSK
+523 
-531 QSEERTPTA
+531 
-540 PLGSDRR
+540 
-547 RFQSEAKKERST
+547 
-559 LIAHRSTLRSA
+559 
-570 PTGDAFRAKRRKN
+570 
-583 AQRSPLPP
+583 P

-599 KSERFMRQLYPELPE
+599 KSERFMRSLYPELPE
-614 QAFIHYGNFIGETIS
+614 QAFIHYGNFIGETIK
-629 IARELGVERL
+629 IARKLGVERL

-658 HSHKTTMNIAFL
+658 HSHKTTMNIDFL
-670 KQMLAEAEVQ
+670 KQMLAEAEVE
-680 KDIEGLNMARQLW
+680 KDIEGLNMARQMW
-693 SILTSE
+693 SVLTTE
-699 EMQRLEKI
+699 EMQRLEKV

>member
-56 FCDEKDIALL
+56 FCDEKGIALL

-121 HGVERLLA
+121 HGIERLLA

-142 WEQHLTWFR
+142 WAQHLTWFR

-325 YNTTEEETEK
+325 YNTTEEETEE
-335 TQPHTHPSSLPAHRS
+335 TQPHTHPSSLPIPRS

-366 LIAPLG
+366 LIAQ
-372 SDRRR
+372 
-377 FRSEA
+377 
-382 KKERSSL
+382 
-389 IPHPSSLNAHRSSL
+389 PSSLNAQRSARLRQETLSEQSEERTLNPHPSSL

-510 SNRSTLTAHRSAR
+510 PNRSTLTAHRSAR

-531 QSEERTPTA
+531 QSEERTLTA
-540 PLGSDRR
+540 PLGSNRR
-547 RFQSEAKKERST
+547 RFQSEAKKERSP
-559 LIAHRSTLRSA
+559 LIAQRSTL
-570 PTGDAFRAKRRKN
+570 N
-583 AQRSPLPP
+583 P

-614 QAFIHYGNFIGETIS
+614 QAFIHYGNFIGETIT

-670 KQMLAEAEVQ
+670 KQMLAEARVQ

-699 EMQRLEKI
+699 EMQRLERI

>member
-56 FCDEKDIALL
+56 FCDEKGIALL

-107 WCDDYNDAVEKMER
+107 WCDDYNDAVERMER

-243 KTQELLPDFYELKTG
+243 KTQEILPDFYELKTG

-325 YNTTEEETEK
+325 YNTTEEETEE
-335 TQPHTHPSSLPAHRS
+335 TQPHTHPSSLSAQRS
-350 ARLRQETLSEQ
+350 ARPREETLSEQ

-366 LIAPLG
+366 LIAH
-372 SDRRR
+372 
-377 FRSEA
+377 
-382 KKERSSL
+382 RSSL
-389 IPHPSSLNAHRSSL
+389 IPHPSSL

-427 INEVPQRMIRHNV
+427 INEVPQRMIRNNV

-510 SNRSTLTAHRSAR
+510 PNRSTLTAHRSAR

-559 LIAHRSTLRSA
+559 LIAQRSTL
-570 PTGDAFRAKRRKN
+570 N
-583 AQRSPLPP
+583 P

-599 KSERFMRQLYPELPE
+599 KSERFMRQFYPELPE
-614 QAFIHYGNFIGETIS
+614 QAFIHYGNFIGETIT